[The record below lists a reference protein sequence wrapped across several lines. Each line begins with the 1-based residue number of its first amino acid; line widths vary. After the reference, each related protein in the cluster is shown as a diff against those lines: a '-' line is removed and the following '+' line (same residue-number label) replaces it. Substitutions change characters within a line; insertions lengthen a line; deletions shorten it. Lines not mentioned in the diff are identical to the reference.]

1 MDPACLSEK
10 KKVAEVLVES
20 LPYIRRFAGRTVVI
34 KYGGHAMVDESL
46 KVNFAK
52 DTVLLKFI
60 GINPVV
66 VHGGGPQINEVM
78 DRMGIKAN
86 FVDGMRRTDEET
98 MAVVEMVLGGR
109 VNKSIVS
116 LLEGQGGKAV
126 GICGKD
132 ANLIQ
137 AKKMQ
142 IVHET
147 LTGAPE
153 IIDPGL
159 VGEITRINTEIIDTL
174 VQKSFIP
181 VIAPIGNGPNGESFN
196 VNADLAA
203 SHIAQA
209 LDAARLILMTDVD
222 GLLDEN
228 KEVIPE
234 ISADEARVMIKD
246 GRIFGGMIP
255 KIEYAIKAVENGV
268 GKAAIINGAKPHS
281 IILEL
286 FTDLGIGTEVKI

>member
-1 MDPACLSEK
+1 MDPAYLSEK

-20 LPYIRRFAGRTVVI
+20 LPYIRRFAGRTIVI
-34 KYGGHAMVDESL
+34 KYGGHAMVDENL
-46 KVNFAK
+46 KANFAK
-52 DTVLLKFI
+52 DMVLLKFI
-60 GINPVV
+60 GINPVI

-116 LLEGQGGKAV
+116 LLESQGGRAV

-142 IVHET
+142 IVHES

-174 VQKSFIP
+174 VQKNFIP
-181 VIAPIGNGPNGESFN
+181 VIAPIGNGPNSESFN

-228 KEVIPE
+228 KEVISE
-234 ISADEARVMIKD
+234 ITADDARRMIKK
-246 GRIFGGMIP
+246 GTIFGGMIP

-268 GKAAIINGAKPHS
+268 TKAAIINGAKPHS

-286 FTDLGIGTEVKI
+286 FTDLGIGTEVKL

>member
-46 KVNFAK
+46 KINFAK
-52 DTVLLKFI
+52 DMVLLKFI

-234 ISADEARVMIKD
+234 ITADEARVMIKD

>member
-1 MDPACLSEK
+1 MDPAYLSEK

-34 KYGGHAMVDESL
+34 KYGGHAMVDENL
-46 KVNFAK
+46 KTNFAK
-52 DTVLLKFI
+52 DMVLLKFI

-228 KEVIPE
+228 KQVIPE
-234 ISADEARVMIKD
+234 ITASEAREMIKD

>member
-1 MDPACLSEK
+1 MDLAYLSEK

-20 LPYIRRFAGRTVVI
+20 LPYIRRFAGRTVVV
-34 KYGGHAMVDESL
+34 KYGGHAMVDENL

-52 DTVLLKFI
+52 DMVLLKFI
-60 GINPVV
+60 GINPVI

-86 FVDGMRRTDEET
+86 FINGMRRTDEET

-132 ANLIQ
+132 ANLIE
-137 AKKMQ
+137 ARKMQ
-142 IVHET
+142 IVHESVA
-147 LTGAPE
+147 GAPE

-209 LDAARLILMTDVD
+209 LNAARLVLMTDVD
-222 GLLDEN
+222 GLMDAN
-228 KEVIPE
+228 KEVISE
-234 ISADEARVMIKD
+234 ITSDRAREMIKS
-246 GRIFGGMIP
+246 GEIFGGMIP

-268 GKAAIINGAKPHS
+268 TKAAIINGAKAHS

>member
-1 MDPACLSEK
+1 MDPAYLNEK

-20 LPYIRRFAGRTVVI
+20 LPYIRRFAGRTIVI
-34 KYGGHAMVDESL
+34 KYGGHAMVDEKL
-46 KVNFAK
+46 KIDFAK
-52 DTVLLKFI
+52 DMVLLKFI

-116 LLEGQGGKAV
+116 LLERQGGKAV

-159 VGEITRINTEIIDTL
+159 VGEITRINTEIIETL
-174 VQKSFIP
+174 AQKNFIP
-181 VIAPIGNGPNGESFN
+181 VIAPIGNGPKGESYN

-234 ISADEARVMIKD
+234 INADEARAMIKD

-286 FTDLGIGTEVKI
+286 FTDVGIGTEVKM

>member
-1 MDPACLSEK
+1 MDPAYLSEK

-34 KYGGHAMVDESL
+34 KYGGHAMVDDNL
-46 KVNFAK
+46 KIDFAK
-52 DTVLLKFI
+52 DMVLLKFI
-60 GINPVV
+60 GINPVI

-116 LLEGQGGKAV
+116 LLERQGGKAV

-234 ISADEARVMIKD
+234 ISAGKAREMIKD

-286 FTDLGIGTEVKI
+286 FTDLGIGTEVKM